1 MNNKDAIEAI
11 GGLGSILLILLLAG
25 MVGYIL
31 MDGDDANKSSE
42 PDIKAV
48 EIDDVRQYKF
58 TDKRNN
64 VEYVI
69 TDKPDGVVTKRKNI
83 E

>member
-1 MNNKDAIEAI
+1 MV
-11 GGLGSILLILLLAG
+11 LAG
-25 MVGYIL
+25 MLAPIFMNG
-31 MDGDDANKSSE
+31 GDTNKSDE
-42 PDIKAV
+42 ADIKAV

-69 TDKPDGVVTKRKNI
+69 TDKPYGVTTSRNNI